1 MFAKRQIKPELL
13 DHASPEEAYLN
24 LCDLIRINTMF
35 GGHATIRRSLA
46 RVIRPEERFTLL
58 DVGAAS
64 GDTARVIAKAYGGAT
79 VTSLDYSP
87 VNLRAAPRPKLVG
100 DAFALPFAANSFDY
114 VLSSLFLHHFTDEQV
129 VLLLKSFYRIARRAL
144 IICDL
149 ERNPLP
155 YYFLPATRAL
165 FKWQRITL
173 HDGPI
178 SVRAAFWAS
187 ELRSLASQAGIGNV
201 ILTVYRP
208 AFRIS
213 MVALKLGLHNQNEG
227 PVGTRRKLPTG
238 GDLHYLQGVA
248 NSLDATSIE

>member
-1 MFAKRQIKPELL
+1 MQQANWYPLDVFSKRLIQPELL
-13 DHASPEEAYLN
+13 DHAPPEEAHLN
-24 LCDLIRINTMF
+24 LCDLIRINTLF

-46 RVIRPEERFTLL
+46 RVIDPGEQFTLL

-64 GDTARVIAKAYGGAT
+64 GDTARVIARAYAGAT

-87 VNLRAAPRPKLVG
+87 VNLRAAPRPKLMG
-100 DAFALPFAANSFDY
+100 DAFALPVRPDSFDY

-129 VLLLKSFYRIARRAL
+129 VMLLKSFYGIARRAL

-155 YYFLPATRAL
+155 YYFLPATRFL

-178 SVRAAFWAS
+178 SVRAAFRAS
-187 ELRSLASQAGIGNV
+187 ELKGLARQAGIQKAE
-201 ILTVYRP
+201 LRVYRP

-213 MVALKLGLHNQNEG
+213 LVATK
-227 PVGTRRKLPTG
+227 V
-238 GDLHYLQGVA
+238 
-248 NSLDATSIE
+248 